1 MLGGFKFPQEIAKDI
16 ALQEKKKRKKRKLTQ
31 VELSK
36 RAGVSLASLKRFEQ
50 TGEISFVSLIKIADI
65 SPFSLPLDEK
75 VFLPKSGNFEGIFGV
90 FADSL
95 PDGWGRLLVDRMLLS
110 RGVSPVSVRPVQ
122 RLGIVG
128 STGMGALEYYPELLQ
143 LGEEDQMN
151 FEQISRECEKI
162 SKKSKVYNFDKG
174 QKTEN
179 FIYR

>member
-1 MLGGFKFPQEIAKDI
+1 
-16 ALQEKKKRKKRKLTQ
+16 
-31 VELSK
+31 
-36 RAGVSLASLKRFEQ
+36 
-50 TGEISFVSLIKIADI
+50 
-65 SPFSLPLDEK
+65 
-75 VFLPKSGNFEGIFGV
+75 
-90 FADSL
+90 
-95 PDGWGRLLVDRMLLS
+95 MLLS